1 MCYCSS
7 NFSFDSTIELL
18 VIDFWWFFRLMGFG
32 KYPGGIKGRG
42 ISAGAKSTANDTTY
56 HLWFLKPLFF
66 PNYVQ
71 KTAQNYAQSTTRA
84 DLPRK
89 INKILQKSHITLLR
103 FHDNR
108 NSQDKINYCHSVQ
121 QLLPLEQEIY
131 ILYIM
136 YKLYY
141 MEFPIFFELQSFYVG
156 KVNPHTPDLFTP
168 ARARCAENCG
178 SALTHRLFDKKGT
191 FFYIKWCY

>member
-1 MCYCSS
+1 
-7 NFSFDSTIELL
+7 
-18 VIDFWWFFRLMGFG
+18 MGFG

-56 HLWFLKPLFF
+56 HLWFLKPLVF

-121 QLLPLEQEIY
+121 QLLPLKPQSEIN
-131 ILYIM
+131 LS
-136 YKLYY
+136 
-141 MEFPIFFELQSFYVG
+141 IFYP
-156 KVNPHTPDLFTP
+156 KI
-168 ARARCAENCG
+168 
-178 SALTHRLFDKKGT
+178 KKNK
-191 FFYIKWCY
+191 IKNLVRVFLAAF